1 MKHWKKIL
9 IALCAA
15 TCITNI
21 TFAEENTAPKP
32 EEVQA
37 PAESKPISKD
47 VNAPTE
53 LTADEIEY
61 DMETQQAKAT
71 GKVNVE
77 HKPEGKNEASHLEA
91 DEV

>member
-47 VNAPTE
+47 VNAPSE
-53 LTADEIEY
+53 LKADEIEY
-61 DMETQQAKAT
+61 DMETNLAKAA

-77 HKPEGKNEASHLEA
+77 HKPEGKPESSHLEA